1 MDTLKGLW
9 QVVVNLLISKFNEFI
24 QAAIPRVKQIL
35 IAEYKDV
42 AAAVVKE
49 LSMQNLTNE
58 AKRLEAF
65 KRIKDSIVANGKEA
79 SGNLVNLL
87 IELAYSELLNKN
99 AE

>member
-1 MDTLKGLW
+1 MDTLKGFW
-9 QVVVNLLISKFNEFI
+9 GAVIKILLSKFQEFI
-24 QAAIPRVKQIL
+24 AAAIPKAKQIL

-49 LSMQNLTNE
+49 LSMENLTNE

-65 KRIKDSIVANGKEA
+65 KRIKDAIVANGKEA

-87 IELAYSELLNKN
+87 IELAYSELLNKKDS
-99 AE
+99 